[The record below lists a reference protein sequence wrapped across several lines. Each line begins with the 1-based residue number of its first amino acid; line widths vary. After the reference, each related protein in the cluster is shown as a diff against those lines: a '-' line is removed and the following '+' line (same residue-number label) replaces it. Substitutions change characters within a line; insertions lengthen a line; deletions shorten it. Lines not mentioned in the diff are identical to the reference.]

1 MAKHTTHSFWKL
13 LERFLR
19 QMGEKLKKKAGYN
32 SLKSQLENLE
42 RQGIKLY
49 LNGAP
54 SNTDSIVKNC
64 IREDTIY
71 MPDYVTDENGEIREI
86 RYDKISHM

>member
-1 MAKHTTHSFWKL
+1 
-13 LERFLR
+13 
-19 QMGEKLKKKAGYN
+19 MGEKLKKKAGYGA
-32 SLKSQLENLE
+32 LKLQLENME

-54 SNTDSIVKNC
+54 SNTDSIVEKC

-71 MPDYVTDENGEIREI
+71 MPDYVTDENGEIQEI
-86 RYDKISHM
+86 RYDKISHL